1 MPWRLV
7 QRCCS
12 SLRPPA
18 KALRHMHGPW
28 RPFRTPHRCPRF
40 QSRFWVLLGTGSV
53 NFLFLGRLQLQIHS
67 MGHHPLRSHVFL
79 GASFSSFSSE
89 PRRPVAPESRHPGV
103 PEPRLPGVPE
113 PRLPGAPESPQG
125 CPVLSDSLRLFYLI
139 FCREGA

>member
-1 MPWRLV
+1 MLLLS
-7 QRCCS
+7 Q
-12 SLRPPA
+12 
-18 KALRHMHGPW
+18 ALSGGPQTHAW
-28 RPFRTPHRCPRF
+28 PLEALQNAASVSQISIT
-40 QSRFWVLLGTGSV
+40 LLEIIGDW
-53 NFLFLGRLQLQIHS
+53 LCKLPFLGEGYSSRYTRWGII
-67 MGHHPLRSHVFL
+67 RSE
-79 GASFSSFSSE
+79 ATFSSE